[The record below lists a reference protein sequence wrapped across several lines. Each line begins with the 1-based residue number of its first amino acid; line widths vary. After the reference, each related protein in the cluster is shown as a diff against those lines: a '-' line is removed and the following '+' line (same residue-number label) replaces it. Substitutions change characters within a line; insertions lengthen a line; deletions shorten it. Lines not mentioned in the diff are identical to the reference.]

1 MEYKTTFEFSYFN
14 VKGEFFT
21 NGSRFYQGDFKTE
34 KEALAKHSELFHQ
47 NELNASNITAKTEEV
62 K

>member
-14 VKGEFFT
+14 IKGEFFT
-21 NGSRFYQGDFKTE
+21 NGSRFYQSHFANE
-34 KEALAKHSELFHQ
+34 KDALAKHTELFK
-47 NELNASNITAKTEEV
+47 NDEYSASNITVKTEEV